1 MAPKTASRTFYPQY
15 QIYRS
20 QPAIEELTAKPSI
33 LDILWT
39 EVMHDA
45 RKTSRTIQVQYLLHF
60 ALLNL

>member
-1 MAPKTASRTFYPQY
+1 MAPKTASRTFYPQN
-15 QIYRS
+15 QIYCS
-20 QPAIEELTAKPSI
+20 QPAIEELRAKSSI